1 MENIQQKLEFRIGL
15 YGKPSKVEI
24 SLDLADFRIHAPE
37 DSWNLRPV
45 KDDSPDSN
53 HPSTD
58 GKQWNHS

>member
-37 DSWNLRPV
+37 DS
-45 KDDSPDSN
+45 
-53 HPSTD
+53 
-58 GKQWNHS
+58 